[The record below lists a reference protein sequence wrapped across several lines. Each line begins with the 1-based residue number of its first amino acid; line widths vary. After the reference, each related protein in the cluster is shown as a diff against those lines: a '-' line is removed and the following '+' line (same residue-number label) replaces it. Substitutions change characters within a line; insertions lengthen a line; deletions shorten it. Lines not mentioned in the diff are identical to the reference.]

1 MQFYQLTKDELFKQ
15 LNTNE
20 KGLSWTEAAARLIQ
34 YWPNVLEEKHKVSPW
49 TILFAQFKSP
59 LIIILMIATAIS
71 MSVGHIADGIIVLII
86 ILLNAIFGFVQ
97 EYKAEKSMES
107 LKKMMSLKSKVVRDG
122 EQVLLDSSQVVP
134 GDLVVIDEWDKIPA
148 DGYLIFES
156 NLETAEAALT
166 GESLPIK
173 KNLLVIDHDVVLGD
187 QKNMLFSGTTITQW
201 YGKYIVTA
209 TGMQTQLW
217 SIATMI
223 DNGEIKVTHLQK
235 RLEKLSKTLWIVVM
249 IICVVIFCAYYF
261 GNDLD
266 LTTSFLA
273 AIALA
278 VAAIPEWLPAVVT
291 ISLGLWVNRM
301 VKKNALMRKLPS
313 VETLWSVTTICS
325 DKTGTLTKNEMTVTQ
340 VFVDGQVVAVSGS
353 GYSPEGEF
361 ATVTPS
367 LNQLLTIW
375 LLCNHAHL
383 HENTVIWDPT
393 EWCLIVSALKWWI
406 KQDVIQKSYIY
417 RDEVPFDSSR
427 KMMSV
432 LYDYDGGCTIM
443 VKGAP
448 EMLLANCTSILDNWV
463 VRPLTSEDRKNIDE
477 HNSIFA
483 QHALRVLWF
492 AYKTTT
498 HCDET
503 VKETAETDLIFVWLQ
518 WIIDPPRMEV
528 KTAIETCH
536 WAWIQVIM
544 ITGDNIQTAQ
554 AIAKQLGIV
563 GEAMQWSELAVISDE
578 ELIKIIDRYKIFARV
593 NPEHKQRLIKLFKK
607 QWHVVAMTW
616 DGVNDAPA
624 LKQADIGI
632 AMGITWT
639 DVSKEA
645 SDMILLDDNFTTII
659 GAIEEW
665 RGIYDNIKKFVNFLL
680 STNLSE
686 VLIIFITSLFGLPLP
701 LIAIQLLRVNL
712 VTDWLPALALGV
724 DPIDKNIM
732 KRKPLDPNSGIIWSD
747 MFISIIVISLL
758 MTAAVLFFYMRW
770 YQVDLVMARTWVLI
784 LLVMLEVMRVQM
796 IRSNYGVGI
805 FANKRLIGAILLSLL
820 LILLVIYTPLSA
832 YFQTKPLSLG
842 MREDIIGLFII
853 TTVVWLS
860 LDYVIDRW
868 LLKNSYTANKA

>member
-1 MQFYQLTKDELFKQ
+1 MHYYQLSRDALFERLK
-15 LNTNE
+15 TTSY
-20 KGLSWTEAAARLIQ
+20 GLTSAEAEARLLQ
-34 YWPNVLEEKHKVSPW
+34 YGPNVLEEKHKTSPW
-49 TILFAQFKSP
+49 SILFAQFKSP

-71 MSVGHIADGIIVLII
+71 MAIGHIVDGIIVLII
-86 ILLNAIFGFVQ
+86 VVLNALFGFVQ

-107 LKKMMSLKSKVVRDG
+107 LKKMMSLKSKVVRNNGQIIVDST
-122 EQVLLDSSQVVP
+122 LLVP
-134 GDLVVIDEWDKIPA
+134 GDLVVIEEWDKIPA
-148 DGYLIFES
+148 DGYLIYES
-156 NLETAEAALT
+156 NLYTAEAALT

-173 KNLLVIDHDVVLGD
+173 KNLSVIDHDVVLGD
-187 QKNMLFSGTTITQW
+187 QKNMVFSGTTVTQW
-201 YGKYIVTA
+201 NGKYIVTA

-223 DNGEIKVTHLQK
+223 DTTEVKVTHLQK
-235 RLEKLSKTLWIVVM
+235 RLEKLSKLLWIVVLV
-249 IICVVIFCAYYF
+249 ICLVIFCAYYF

-273 AIALA
+273 SIALA

-313 VETLWSVTTICS
+313 VETLWAVTTICS
-325 DKTGTLTKNEMTVTQ
+325 DKTGTLTKNEMTVTH
-340 VFVDGQVVAVSGS
+340 VYVDGKVILVSWS
-353 GYSPEGEF
+353 GYAPEWTF
-361 ATVTPS
+361 ASTTQS
-367 LNQLLTIW
+367 LEQLLIIW

-406 KQDVIQKSYIY
+406 QQQAINKKYTF
-417 RDEVPFDSSR
+417 RDENPFDSSR

-432 LYDYDGGCTIM
+432 LYDTDAWCTIM

-448 EMLLANCTSILDNWV
+448 EILIEKCTHILDHWV
-463 VRPLTSEDRKNIDE
+463 VRPLTQEDKQSMIE
-477 HNSIFA
+477 HNDGFA
-483 QHALRVLWF
+483 QHAMRVLWF
-492 AYKTTT
+492 AYKQVQ
-498 HCDET
+498 EYSEE
-503 VKETAETDLIFVWLQ
+503 VKKSAENELIFVGLQ

-536 WAWIQVIM
+536 QAWIQVIM
-544 ITGDNIQTAQ
+544 ITGDNMQTAK
-554 AIAKQLGIV
+554 AIATQLWIR
-563 GEAMQWSELAVISDE
+563 GEAMQWSELEQIWDE
-578 ELIKIIDRYKIFARV
+578 ALMEKIDRYTIFARV
-593 NPEHKQRLIKLFKK
+593 NPEHKQRLIKLLKK

-632 AMGITWT
+632 AMGITGT

-645 SDMILLDDNFTTII
+645 SDMILLDDNFTTIV

-686 VLIIFITSLFGLPLP
+686 VLIIFMTSIMGLPLP
-701 LIAIQLLRVNL
+701 LIAIQVLRVNL
-712 VTDWLPALALGV
+712 VTDWLPALALGI

-732 KRKPLDPNSGIIWSD
+732 KRKPLNPESGIIWKA
-747 MFISIIVISLL
+747 MFINIIVISLL
-758 MTAAVLFFYMRW
+758 MTAAVLYFYVTR
-770 YQVDLVMARTWVLI
+770 YSVDLVMTRTGVLV

-796 IRSNYGVGI
+796 IRSNYGVWI
-805 FANKRLIGAILLSLL
+805 LSNKRLVGAILLSLL
-820 LILLVIYTPLSA
+820 LILLVIYTPLSV
-832 YFQTKPLSLG
+832 YFQTKPLSLE
-842 MREDIIGLFII
+842 MREHILALFVL
-853 TTVVWLS
+853 TTIVWLT
-860 LDYVIDRW
+860 LDYCIDRW
-868 LLKNSYTANKA
+868 LLKKTNKV